1 MVTCSRQMYS
11 VTINGVTIQCQTPA
25 EAVRLAG
32 EIGALNG
39 AAQPAP
45 TAPTAQATTPPS
57 PPSPP
62 PAPAAQPVQVL
73 PTSNP
78 QVVMA
83 VSADEAQAPSK
94 WTEPAKLVIAAL
106 VEAGADGLHN
116 ERIAEIAGLNGPK
129 GSPPLLRAIIEL
141 LGIDAAAIKRVR
153 SDEGKRWV
161 LAPRGVKAAKRLGLL
176 PEAGRP

>member
-1 MVTCSRQMYS
+1 MVLWSGQMYS

-25 EAVRLAG
+25 DAVRLAN
-32 EIGALNG
+32 EVAASNG

-45 TAPTAQATTPPS
+45 TAQPTTQ
-57 PPSPP
+57 PSPP
-62 PAPAAQPVQVL
+62 PAPTTQPVAML
-73 PTSNP
+73 PTSSP

-83 VSADEAQAPSK
+83 GPADEAQAQSR

-106 VEAGADGLHN
+106 AEAGTDGLHN
-116 ERIAEIAGLNGPK
+116 ERVAEIAGLNGPK
-129 GSPPLLRAIIEL
+129 GSPPLLKTIIEL
-141 LGIDAAAIKRVR
+141 LGVDFAAIKRVR
-153 SDEGKRWV
+153 TDEGKRWV